1 MLLRFGS
8 QEPSSSF
15 FQSRRNTSYAG
26 HSPADYDGTRR
37 VAVTTYYVVDTQEV
51 PRVRLHREET
61 PTAGTVWLGRSG
73 GVRDSTYYVVPS
85 DMLLIASLLL
95 KYRYLL
101 CLASSC

>member
-61 PTAGTVWLGRSG
+61 LRSSI
-73 GVRDSTYYVVPS
+73 RYATNSISTPEVP
-85 DMLLIASLLL
+85 LLTLSG
-95 KYRYLL
+95 
-101 CLASSC
+101 